1 MEDCLGQED
10 AGQAKGRRMH
20 DDRTLAA
27 ERRGLDAEQHVVD
40 GLYGRLDD
48 LRDETQRRLADV
60 RLEGPSGSP
69 QNRSERD
76 AFATLYEDRIM
87 QLDAVEDRLCFG
99 RLDMSD
105 GERFYV
111 GRIGL
116 SDEDHAPLLTDWRA
130 PAAQAFY
137 SATAAN
143 PGGVVNRRHLTTRGR
158 TVVAVEDDVLDV
170 ERLQEAGLDE
180 GLAGEGA
187 LLAALGARR
196 TGRMGDIVA
205 TIQAEQDDVIRAPM
219 QGALVVQGGPGTGK
233 TAVALHRAAFLLYH
247 HREQLERRGVLLIGP
262 SRDFLRYIDHVLP
275 SLGETGAVST
285 TLAGLVQGVRITGD
299 EPDSV
304 ASLKGRTE
312 MAAVIKSAVRER
324 QRLPR
329 RDQDVKIDGRTVT
342 IRRADIKDA
351 QAKARREGKPHNE
364 ARATFAKEMISRLTT
379 QLMEQLDGL
388 GDADDRVEL
397 ERDVRDS
404 KTIRIALNLCWLP
417 VSPSRLLR
425 DLFSKAHLLDH
436 AARSFDQAERDLL
449 LRPASAPFTE
459 ADVPLLDE
467 AAELLGDMPGDAPRE
482 TGGEAT
488 EEEIAYARDVL
499 DTFGGDGTVSAEALA
514 ARMKGGQA
522 RLSVA
527 ERAIQDR
534 TWTYGHVVVDEA
546 QELSPMAWRMLLRRC
561 PTRSFTIV
569 GDVAQV
575 ASPAGTRWWP
585 ETMDPLFGDSW
596 NLRELT
602 ISYRIPAAVAETA
615 QAFATAAQLPVS
627 ELKAARELDDAVA
640 VTSVETADAVVASAA
655 HVAARH
661 AAAMAD
667 GDGGLVAVIAPDG
680 LVAQTRTAVT
690 AAAGDGRGEGA
701 AVEVH
706 SARETKGLEFD
717 VAVVVEPAAIAQAR
731 VGDLYV
737 ALTRP
742 TRRLEIVHGRDL
754 PAGLAP

>member
-1 MEDCLGQED
+1 MQ
-10 AGQAKGRRMH
+10 

-40 GLYGRLDD
+40 GLYARLDE
-48 LRDETQRRLADV
+48 LRTEAGRRLGEV
-60 RLEGPSGSP
+60 RREGPSGSP

-76 AFATLYEDRIM
+76 AFATLYEDRIQ

-99 RLDMSD
+99 RLDLSD

-116 SDEDHAPLLTDWRA
+116 SDADHAPLLTDWRA

-170 ERLQEAGLDE
+170 ERLREAGLEDS
-180 GLAGEGA
+180 LAGEGA

-219 QGALVVQGGPGTGK
+219 AGALVVQGGPGTGK

-262 SRDFLRYIDHVLP
+262 SKEFLRYIDHVLP

-285 TLAGLVQGVRITGD
+285 TLAGLVRGTAITGVEAD
-299 EPDSV
+299 AV
-304 ASLKGRTE
+304 ASIKGRTE
-312 MAAVIKSAVRER
+312 MAQVIRAAVRER
-324 QRLPR
+324 QRAPR
-329 RDQDVKIDGRTVT
+329 RDQEVRIDGRTVV
-342 IRRADIKDA
+342 IRRADVKDA
-351 QAKARREGKPHNE
+351 QARARRDGKPHNE
-364 ARATFAKEMISRLTT
+364 ARNAFAKDMIGRLTT
-379 QLMEQLDGL
+379 QLMEQLETHL
-388 GDADDRVEL
+388 DAEDRVEL

-417 VSPSRLLR
+417 VSPEQLLR

-436 AARSFDQAERDLL
+436 AAPFLSRRERDRL

-467 AAELLGDMPGDAPRE
+467 AAELLGDMPGGAPRSR
-482 TGGEAT
+482 GDEAS

-499 DTFGGDGTVSAEALA
+499 DTFGGGGMVTAESLA
-514 ARMKGGQA
+514 ARMKGGQS
-522 RLSVA
+522 RLTVA
-527 ERAIQDR
+527 ERAIRDR

-575 ASPAGTRWWP
+575 ASAAGTRWWP
-585 ETMDPLFGDSW
+585 ETMDPLFGQSW

-602 ISYRIPAAVAETA
+602 VSYRIPAAVAQRA
-615 QAFATAAQLPVS
+615 QDFARAVKLPVS
-627 ELKAARELDDAVA
+627 ALTAARELDDAVVA
-640 VTSVETADAVVASAA
+640 TRVAAPDAVVDQAVAL
-655 HVAARH
+655 AARH
-661 AAAMAD
+661 AAQMAD
-667 GDGGLVAVIAPDG
+667 GDGGLVAVIVPDDMQ
-680 LVAQTRTAVT
+680 VRARAAF
-690 AAAGDGRGEGA
+690 AAASGA
-701 AVEVH
+701 GGAPEWNDTVEVH
-706 SARETKGLEFD
+706 TARQTKGLEFD
-717 VAVVVEPAAIAQAR
+717 VAIVVEPAAIAEAR
-731 VGDLYV
+731 AGDLYV

-742 TRRLEIVHGRDL
+742 TRRLEMLHARDL
-754 PAGLAP
+754 PQGLA

>member
-1 MEDCLGQED
+1 MEDCLGQD
-10 AGQAKGRRMH
+10 NTGAAKGMPMQ

-40 GLYGRLDD
+40 GLYARVDE
-48 LRDETQRRLADV
+48 LRDETERRLADV
-60 RLEGPSGSP
+60 RREGPSGSP

-87 QLDAVEDRLCFG
+87 QLNAVEDRLCFG

-116 SDEDHAPLLTDWRA
+116 SDEEHAPLLTDWRA

-170 ERLQEAGLDE
+170 ERLHEAGLDE

-219 QGALVVQGGPGTGK
+219 TGALVVQGGPGTGK

-285 TLAGLVQGVRITGD
+285 TLAGLVRGVPITGEEAD
-299 EPDSV
+299 AV
-304 ASLKGRTE
+304 ASIKGRME
-312 MAAVIKSAVRER
+312 MADVIKAAVRER

-329 RDQDVKIDGRTVT
+329 RDQEVRIDGRPVI
-342 IRRADIKDA
+342 IRRSDIKEA

-364 ARATFAKEMISRLTT
+364 ARASFAKEMISRLTT

-388 GDADDRVEL
+388 GDADDRREL
-397 ERDVRDS
+397 TRDVRDS

-417 VSPSRLLR
+417 VSPARLLQ
-425 DLFSKAHLLDH
+425 DLFSKPHLLDY
-436 AARSFDQAERDLL
+436 AARSFSQAERDAL

-467 AAELLGDMPGDAPRE
+467 AAELLGDMPGSAPRE
-482 TGGEAT
+482 RGDGASA
-488 EEEIAYARDVL
+488 EEIEYAKSVL
-499 DTFGGDGTVSAEALA
+499 DTFGGDGMVTAETLA
-514 ARMKGGQA
+514 ERMRGSDS

-527 ERAIQDR
+527 ERAMRDR

-575 ASPAGTRWWP
+575 ASPAGTQWWP
-585 ETMDPLFGDSW
+585 ETMDPIFGETW

-602 ISYRIPAAVAETA
+602 ISYRIPAAVAEAA
-615 QAFATAAQLPVS
+615 QAFATGARLPVS
-627 ELKAARELDDAVA
+627 ELRAARELDDAVA
-640 VTSVETADAVVASAA
+640 ITRADGADALVPAA
-655 HVAARH
+655 ARIAARH
-661 AAAMAD
+661 ASEMAD
-667 GDGGLVAVIAPDG
+667 GEGGLVAVIAPDAMVDEMRSA
-680 LVAQTRTAVT
+680 VAASDV
-690 AAAGDGRGEGA
+690 EGTT
-701 AVEVH
+701 VEVH
-706 SARETKGLEFD
+706 TARETKGLEFD
-717 VAVVVEPAAIAQAR
+717 VAVVVEPAAIAAR
-731 VGDLYV
+731 PGDLYV

-742 TRRLEIVHGRDL
+742 TRRLEIVHAEEL
-754 PAGLAP
+754 PTGLG

>member
-1 MEDCLGQED
+1 MEDCLGQVDTE
-10 AGQAKGRRMH
+10 ASKGRRMQE
-20 DDRTLAA
+20 DRTLAA

-40 GLYGRLDD
+40 GLYARVDE
-48 LRDETQRRLADV
+48 LRDETERRLAEV
-60 RLEGPSGSP
+60 RREGPSGSP

-87 QLDAVEDRLCFG
+87 QLSAVEDRLCFG

-116 SDEDHAPLLTDWRA
+116 SDDDHAPLLTDWRA
-130 PAAQAFY
+130 PAAQHFY

-170 ERLQEAGLDE
+170 ERLHEAGLDE

-205 TIQAEQDDVIRAPM
+205 TIQAEQDDVIRAPLS
-219 QGALVVQGGPGTGK
+219 GALVVQGGPGTGK

-262 SRDFLRYIDHVLP
+262 SKDFLRYIDHVLP

-285 TLAGLVQGVRITGD
+285 TMAGLVRGVPIGGEEAD
-299 EPDSV
+299 AVS
-304 ASLKGRTE
+304 AIKGRTA
-312 MAAVIKSAVRER
+312 MADVIKAAVRER
-324 QRLPR
+324 QRVPR
-329 RDQDVKIDGRTVT
+329 RDQEVRIDGRPVV
-342 IRRADIKDA
+342 IRRSDIRDA
-351 QAKARREGKPHNE
+351 QAKARREGKPHNQ
-364 ARATFAKEMISRLTT
+364 ARTTFAKEMVSRLTT

-388 GDADDRVEL
+388 GDADDRREL
-397 ERDVRDS
+397 ARDVRSS
-404 KTIRIALNLCWLP
+404 KTVRIALNLCWMP
-417 VSPSRLLR
+417 VSPAGLLH

-436 AARSFDQAERDLL
+436 AASDFSRAERDLL
-449 LRPASAPFTE
+449 LRPPTAPFTE
-459 ADVPLLDE
+459 ADIPLLDE
-467 AAELLGDMPGDAPRE
+467 AADLLGDMPGSAPRSR
-482 TGGEAT
+482 GDEASA
-488 EEEIAYARDVL
+488 EEIEYAKSVL
-499 DTFGGDGTVSAEALA
+499 DTFGSDGMVTAEVLA
-514 ARMKGGQA
+514 ERMRGGES

-527 ERAIQDR
+527 ERASRDR

-546 QELSPMAWRMLLRRC
+546 QELSPMAWRMLVRRC

-575 ASPAGTRWWP
+575 ASAAGTKWWP
-585 ETMDPLFGDSW
+585 ETMDPIFGDTW

-602 ISYRIPAAVAETA
+602 ISYRIPAAVAEAA
-615 QAFATAAQLPVS
+615 QGYARQAQLPVS
-627 ELKAARELDDAVA
+627 ELRAAREVDDAVA
-640 VTSVETADAVVASAA
+640 VTRADSADALVAAA
-655 HVAARH
+655 ARVAARH
-661 AAAMAD
+661 ASDMAD
-667 GDGGLVAVIAPDG
+667 GEGGLVAVIAPDA
-680 LVAQTRTAVT
+680 LVAQVREAV
-690 AAAGDGRGEGA
+690 AASEVEGTT
-701 AVEVH
+701 VEVH
-706 SARETKGLEFD
+706 TARETKGLEFD
-717 VAVVVEPAAIAQAR
+717 VAVVVEPAAIAAR
-731 VGDLYV
+731 PGDLYV

-742 TRRLEIVHGRDL
+742 TRRLEIVHAQEL
-754 PAGLAP
+754 PRGLA

>member
-1 MEDCLGQED
+1 MQ
-10 AGQAKGRRMH
+10 

-40 GLYGRLDD
+40 GLYARVDE
-48 LRDETQRRLADV
+48 LRDETERRLADV
-60 RLEGPSGSP
+60 RREGPSGSP

-87 QLDAVEDRLCFG
+87 QLNAVEDRLCFG

-116 SDEDHAPLLTDWRA
+116 SDEEHAPLLTDWRA

-170 ERLQEAGLDE
+170 ERLHEAGLDE

-219 QGALVVQGGPGTGK
+219 TGALVVQGGPGTGK

-285 TLAGLVQGVRITGD
+285 TLAGLVRGVPITGEEAD
-299 EPDSV
+299 AV
-304 ASLKGRTE
+304 ASIKGRME
-312 MAAVIKSAVRER
+312 MADVIKAAVRER

-329 RDQDVKIDGRTVT
+329 RDQEVRIDGRPVI
-342 IRRADIKDA
+342 IRRSDIKEA

-364 ARATFAKEMISRLTT
+364 ARASFAKEMISRLTT

-388 GDADDRVEL
+388 GDADDRREL
-397 ERDVRDS
+397 TRDVRDS

-417 VSPSRLLR
+417 VSPARLLQ
-425 DLFSKAHLLDH
+425 DLFSKPHLLDY
-436 AARSFDQAERDLL
+436 AARSFSQAERDAL

-467 AAELLGDMPGDAPRE
+467 AAELLGDMPGSAPRE
-482 TGGEAT
+482 RGDGASA
-488 EEEIAYARDVL
+488 EEIEYAKSVL
-499 DTFGGDGTVSAEALA
+499 DTFGGDGMVTAETLA
-514 ARMKGGQA
+514 ERMRGSDS

-527 ERAIQDR
+527 ERAMRDR

-575 ASPAGTRWWP
+575 ASPAGTQWWP
-585 ETMDPLFGDSW
+585 ETMDPIFGETW

-602 ISYRIPAAVAETA
+602 ISYRIPAAVAEAA
-615 QAFATAAQLPVS
+615 QAFATGARLPVS
-627 ELKAARELDDAVA
+627 ELRAARELDDAVA
-640 VTSVETADAVVASAA
+640 ITRADGADALVPAA
-655 HVAARH
+655 ARIAARH
-661 AAAMAD
+661 ASEMAD
-667 GDGGLVAVIAPDG
+667 GEGGLVAVIAPDAMVDEMRSA
-680 LVAQTRTAVT
+680 VAASDV
-690 AAAGDGRGEGA
+690 EGTT
-701 AVEVH
+701 VEVH
-706 SARETKGLEFD
+706 TARETKGLEFD
-717 VAVVVEPAAIAQAR
+717 VAVVVEPAAIAAR
-731 VGDLYV
+731 PGDLYV

-742 TRRLEIVHGRDL
+742 TRRLEIVHAEEL
-754 PAGLAP
+754 PTGLG